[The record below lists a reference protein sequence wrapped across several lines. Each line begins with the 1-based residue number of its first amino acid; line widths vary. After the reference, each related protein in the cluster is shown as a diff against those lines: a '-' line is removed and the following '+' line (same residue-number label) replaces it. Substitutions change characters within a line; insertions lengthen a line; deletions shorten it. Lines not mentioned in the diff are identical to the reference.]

1 MGILDILLKLKPSSR
16 RLRSI
21 LILGLDNAGK
31 TCILKKLSDDDTS
44 KTMPTQGFNIKTLT
58 AGRLKLSVWDIGGQQ
73 SIRHYWRHYFG
84 ETDVLIF
91 VIDAADMQRLE
102 EAQKELHHILEEE
115 KLMSVPLLV
124 FANKQ
129 DLLGAVS
136 ADEVATI
143 LHLTDVKDRYW
154 HVQPCSAKTGE
165 NLDMGVAWIVEQLRK
180 NPLRR

>member
-1 MGILDILLKLKPSSR
+1 MGVLDLLVRLKPTSR

-58 AGRLKLSVWDIGGQQ
+58 AGRLKLSVWDIGGHQ
-73 SIRHYWRHYFG
+73 SIRQYWRHYFG

-91 VIDAADMQRLE
+91 VIDAADLQRLE

-115 KLMSVPLLV
+115 KLKNIPLLV

-143 LHLTDVKDRYW
+143 LRLNDVKDRSW
-154 HVQPCSAKTGE
+154 HIQPCSAKTGE
-165 NLDMGVAWIVEQLRK
+165 NLDVGVAWIVEQLG
-180 NPLRR
+180 NSQQRR